1 MTIGSSRLRAKQLM
15 AGVQPSQSLLDAS
28 TAAAACSVM
37 LKEALTTLKEGGLP
51 TKAQQ
56 KRLAGALAQ
65 SAELCKVRLFPLD
78 SSIDQRGSGSAR
90 LAAPTR
96 IYTLR

>member
-1 MTIGSSRLRAKQLM
+1 M

-37 LKEALTTLKEGGLP
+37 LNEALTTLKEGGLP

-65 SAELCKVRLFPLD
+65 SAELCKVRLFPLG
-78 SSIDQRGSGSAR
+78 SSIDQRVEREPERERVASK
-90 LAAPTR
+90 LASPTR
-96 IYTLR
+96 LYILFA